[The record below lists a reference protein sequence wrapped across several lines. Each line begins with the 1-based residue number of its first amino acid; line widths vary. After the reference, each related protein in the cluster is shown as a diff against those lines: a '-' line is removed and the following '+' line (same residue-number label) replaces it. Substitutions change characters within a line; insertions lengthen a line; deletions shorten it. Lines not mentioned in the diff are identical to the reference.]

1 MAGDG
6 IAASERQALCD
17 LLDALGPDGP
27 TLCEGWKTSDIA
39 AHLFVRERRPQ
50 ATPGILLGGV
60 LGSITTRSMSAA
72 LRRYGY
78 EGVVGKVRSGP
89 PILLRPV
96 DELIN
101 QLEYFVHTEDVR
113 RADPDWAPVDNPAL
127 DDALWASLRRAARLF
142 TRRLKGAGLELVRPD
157 GDSIVARSGAPR
169 AVLTGGPQE
178 LALFVLGRRSVARV
192 ELSGSADAQDAVR
205 RSDFSA

>member
-113 RADPDWAPVDNPAL
+113 RASPDWAPVDNPAL